1 MPEPA
6 APIRILV
13 VDDEPDLRELYTLT
27 LVREGWEV
35 DEAASVEEARH
46 RMQQQRFDVAI
57 IDMRLPDGE
66 GLDILAW
73 VAAERRSER
82 IIMATAYGNATVAVQ
97 ALKLG
102 AFDYLT
108 KPVDLRQLRQVVRSA
123 LAPGQPASVQ
133 GTQEAPGTALQAMVG
148 ESAPML
154 AVKDTLRRSAR
165 GMAPVLIY
173 GESGTGKELAARA
186 VHELSNRAAGPFVP
200 VNCSAIPE
208 HMLEAEFFGY
218 RKGAF
223 TGAMASHDG
232 FFAAA
237 AGGTLFLDEIG
248 ELPLSM
254 QAKLLRAVQERKIR
268 ALGETAETA
277 VDVRLV
283 SATHRDL
290 QRCVAEGLFRQDLYY
305 RLNVIGI
312 TLPPL
317 RARLDDLP
325 LLVEALLGRIRQ
337 DHERPGLSLSAQAL
351 QQLRLHTFAGNVREL
366 ENLLH
371 RATALAATDLIGA
384 DDLDAPTPSAGFGAA
399 PVLAPRLAASP
410 RQGEIGAGLGSVALS
425 GMRPDAVAPQEGQ
438 AGPLPLPSPG
448 LPLDLS
454 EYLDQ
459 IERHLLLKAL
469 RRTRFNR
476 TAAAQLLGLNLRQIR
491 YRMERLQIR
500 DDSADVDLHD
510 DAS

>member
-1 MPEPA
+1 MPEA
-6 APIRILV
+6 ATPIRILV

-35 DEAASVEEARH
+35 EEAASVGEART
-46 RMQQQRFDVAI
+46 RMAQQGFDVAI
-57 IDMRLPDGE
+57 VDMRLPDGE

-73 VAAERRSER
+73 AAAQRRAER
-82 IIMATAYGNATVAVQ
+82 IIMATAYGNAATAVQ
-97 ALKLG
+97 ALKMG

-123 LAPGQPASVQ
+123 LAQGAATGSPDRQAS
-133 GTQEAPGTALQAMVG
+133 ALLAMVG
-148 ESAPML
+148 DSAPML
-154 AVKDTLRRSAR
+154 AVKDTLRRTAR
-165 GMAPVLIY
+165 GMAPVLIQ

-208 HMLEAEFFGY
+208 HLLEAEFFGY

-223 TGAMASHDG
+223 TGALASHDG

-237 AGGTLFLDEIG
+237 AGGTLFLDELG

-254 QAKLLRAVQERKIR
+254 QAKLLRAVQERKVR
-268 ALGETAETA
+268 ALGEIAETP

-290 QRCVAEGLFRQDLYY
+290 QRCVAEGTFRQDLYY
-305 RLNVIGI
+305 RLNVIGV

-317 RARLDDLP
+317 RERLDDLP
-325 LLVEALLGRIRQ
+325 QLVEALLGRIRA
-337 DHERPGLSLSAQAL
+337 DHGRPGLRLSQDAL

-371 RATALAATDLIGA
+371 RATALAATDVIGPQ
-384 DDLDAPTPSAGFGAA
+384 DLDPPAEMQQPVYAAASVPPEHGGAA
-399 PVLAPRLAASP
+399 RMQQPGRRDVGAPPAAAWVP
-410 RQGEIGAGLGSVALS
+410 
-425 GMRPDAVAPQEGQ
+425 P
-438 AGPLPLPSPG
+438 PLPLE
-448 LPLDLS
+448 LS
-454 EYLDQ
+454 TYLDH
-459 IERHLLLKAL
+459 IERNILLEAL

-491 YRMERLQIR
+491 YRMERLDIR
-500 DDSADVDLHD
+500 DEGAVSEPYDEPR
-510 DAS
+510 

>member
-1 MPEPA
+1 MPDIA
-6 APIRILV
+6 AAARILV
-13 VDDEPDLRELYTLT
+13 VDDEPDLRELYLLT
-27 LVREGWEV
+27 LVREGWQV
-35 DEAASVEEARH
+35 DAAANVAEARALLQE
-46 RMQQQRFDVAI
+46 RDFDVAI
-57 IDMRLPDGE
+57 VDMRLPDGE

-73 VAAERRSER
+73 AAAQRRGER
-82 IIMATAYGNATVAVQ
+82 IIIATAHGNAATAVQ
-97 ALKLG
+97 ALKMG

-108 KPVDLRQLRQVVRSA
+108 KPVDLRQLRQLVRSA
-123 LAPGQPASVQ
+123 LAQGAVPGSAGKQIA
-133 GTQEAPGTALQAMVG
+133 ALQALVG
-148 ESAPML
+148 ESEPML
-154 AVKDTLRRSAR
+154 AVKETLRRAAR
-165 GMAPVLIY
+165 GMAPVLIQ

-186 VHELSNRAAGPFVP
+186 VHELSNRASGPFLP

-208 HMLEAEFFGY
+208 HLLEAEFFGY

-223 TGAMASHDG
+223 TGAANAHEG

-305 RLNVIGI
+305 RLNVIGVL
-312 TLPPL
+312 LPPL
-317 RARLDDLP
+317 RERLDDLP
-325 LLVEALLGRIRQ
+325 QLAEALLGRIRHDQ
-337 DHERPGLSLSAQAL
+337 EKPGLHLADDAL
-351 QQLRLHTFAGNVREL
+351 QRLRQHPFAGNVREL

-371 RATALAATDLIGA
+371 RAAALAAGDRIGA
-384 DDLDAPTPSAGFGAA
+384 AELDLQEPAGPGPHAAAPPPSAAAAQAHGA
-399 PVLAPRLAASP
+399 SW
-410 RQGEIGAGLGSVALS
+410 S
-425 GMRPDAVAPQEGQ
+425 APQ
-438 AGPLPLPSPG
+438 

-454 EYLDQ
+454 TYLDG
-459 IERHLLLKAL
+459 IERNILLEAL
-469 RRTRFNR
+469 RSTRFNR

-491 YRMERLQIR
+491 YRMERLDIR
-500 DDSADVDLHD
+500 DDIRDDV
-510 DAS
+510 AAPR

>member
-1 MPEPA
+1 MSEAA

-27 LVREGWEV
+27 LVREGWQ
-35 DEAASVEEARH
+35 VEEAESVAEARA
-46 RMQQQRFDVAI
+46 RMNQHRFDVAI
-57 IDMRLPDGE
+57 VDMRLPDGE

-73 VAAERRSER
+73 STALKRGER
-82 IIMATAYGNATVAVQ
+82 IIMATAYGSASTAVQ
-97 ALKLG
+97 ALKMG

-123 LAPGQPASVQ
+123 IAQ
-133 GTQEAPGTALQAMVG
+133 GPVAGTPEKQTAALQAMVG

-165 GMAPVLIY
+165 GMAPVLIH

-237 AGGTLFLDEIG
+237 GGGTLFLDEIG

-268 ALGETAETA
+268 ALGETAETP

-305 RLNVIGI
+305 RLNVIGVA
-312 TLPPL
+312 LPPL
-317 RARLDDLP
+317 RERLDDLP
-325 LLVEALLGRIRQ
+325 LLVEALLRRIRS
-337 DHERPGLSLSAQAL
+337 DHERPELRLSPEAL
-351 QQLRLHTFAGNVREL
+351 LQLRMHAFPGNVREL

-371 RATALAATDLIGA
+371 RATALSTSDIIGPQ
-384 DDLDAPTPSAGFGAA
+384 DLDPPPEDPSAGRSPPPTRVPAVDFPAPGSWSASVSPPSATATPPTWQA
-399 PVLAPRLAASP
+399 PV
-410 RQGEIGAGLGSVALS
+410 
-425 GMRPDAVAPQEGQ
+425 
-438 AGPLPLPSPG
+438 

-454 EYLDQ
+454 TYLDH
-459 IERHLLLKAL
+459 IERGILLEAL

-476 TAAAQLLGLNLRQIR
+476 TAAGQLLGLNLRQIR
-491 YRMERLQIR
+491 YRMERLNIR
-500 DDSADVDLHD
+500 DDGP
-510 DAS
+510 DAF

>member
-6 APIRILV
+6 VPIRILV

-27 LVREGWEV
+27 LVREGWQV
-35 DEAASVEEARH
+35 DEVASVEEARS
-46 RMQQQRFDVAI
+46 RMEQQRFDVAI
-57 IDMRLPDGE
+57 VDMRLPDGE

-73 VAAERRSER
+73 STAQRRGER
-82 IIMATAYGNATVAVQ
+82 IIVATAYGNAAVAVQ
-97 ALKLG
+97 ALKMG

-123 LAPGQPASVQ
+123 LVQ
-133 GTQEAPGTALQAMVG
+133 GRSSGAQNQDPQRTALQAMVG

-165 GMAPVLIY
+165 GMAPVLIH

-186 VHELSNRAAGPFVP
+186 VHELSNRAAGPFVA

-232 FFAAA
+232 FFSAA
-237 AGGTLFLDEIG
+237 AGGTLFPDEIG

-268 ALGETAETA
+268 ALGETAEA
-277 VDVRLV
+277 PVDVRLV

-290 QRCVAEGLFRQDLYY
+290 QRCVAEGTFRQDLYY
-305 RLNVIGI
+305 RLNVIGV

-325 LLVEALLGRIRQ
+325 LLVEALLARIRRE
-337 DHERPGLSLSAQAL
+337 HERPGLRLSPQAL
-351 QQLRLHTFAGNVREL
+351 QQLRLYAFAGNVREL

-371 RATALAATDLIGA
+371 RATALASSDLIGA
-384 DDLDAPTPSAGFGAA
+384 DDLDAPAEAAHLTSQPAPAHSGMNPQRPVVESGLGRTPPLTA
-399 PVLAPRLAASP
+399 RLDAASG
-410 RQGEIGAGLGSVALS
+410 Q
-425 GMRPDAVAPQEGQ
+425 MGQ
-438 AGPLPLPSPG
+438 AASQAPAW
-448 LPLDLS
+448 PLDLPD
-454 EYLDQ
+454 YLDQ
-459 IERHLLLKAL
+459 IERNLLLEAL

-500 DDSADVDLHD
+500 DDHADPDPYDGVR
-510 DAS
+510 

>member
-1 MPEPA
+1 MSDAA
-6 APIRILV
+6 APIRILII
-13 VDDEPDLRELYTLT
+13 DDEPDLRELYTLT
-27 LVREGWEV
+27 LVREGWQ
-35 DEAASVEEARH
+35 VEEAESVAEARSH
-46 RMQQQRFDVAI
+46 MNQNRFDVVI
-57 IDMRLPDGE
+57 VDMRLPDGE

-73 VAAERRSER
+73 SAALKRGER
-82 IIMATAYGNATVAVQ
+82 IIMATAYGSASTAVQ
-97 ALKLG
+97 ALKMG

-123 LAPGQPASVQ
+123 IAQ
-133 GTQEAPGTALQAMVG
+133 GPVAGTPEKQTAALQAMVG
-148 ESAPML
+148 NSAPMQ

-165 GMAPVLIY
+165 GMAPVLIH

-186 VHELSNRAAGPFVP
+186 VHELSNRATGPFVP

-237 AGGTLFLDEIG
+237 GGGTLFLDEIG

-268 ALGETAETA
+268 ALGETAETP

-305 RLNVIGI
+305 RLNVIGVA
-312 TLPPL
+312 LPPL
-317 RARLDDLP
+317 RERLDDLP
-325 LLVEALLGRIRQ
+325 LLVEALLRRIRS
-337 DHERPGLSLSAQAL
+337 DHERLELRLSPEAL
-351 QQLRLHTFAGNVREL
+351 LQLRMHAFPGNVREL

-371 RATALAATDLIGA
+371 RATALSTTDIIGPQ
-384 DDLDAPTPSAGFGAA
+384 DLDPPSEDLSSVRSALSTRAPVPDFPGPGSWTVPVSPPSPRAA
-399 PVLAPRLAASP
+399 PAPW
-410 RQGEIGAGLGSVALS
+410 
-425 GMRPDAVAPQEGQ
+425 Q
-438 AGPLPLPSPG
+438 APG

-454 EYLDQ
+454 AYLDQ
-459 IERHLLLKAL
+459 IERGILLEAL

-476 TAAAQLLGLNLRQIR
+476 TAAGQLLGLNLRQIR
-491 YRMERLQIR
+491 YRMERLNIR
-500 DDSADVDLHD
+500 DDGP
-510 DAS
+510 DAF

>member
-35 DEAASVEEARH
+35 DEAASVEEARS
-46 RMQQQRFDVAI
+46 RLQQQHFDVAI
-57 IDMRLPDGE
+57 VDMRLPDGE

-73 VAAERRSER
+73 VAAQRRSER
-82 IIMATAYGNATVAVQ
+82 IIMATAYGNAALAVQ

-123 LAPGQPASVQ
+123 LAQGQPAGVQ
-133 GTQEAPGTALQAMVG
+133 GAQEAPGTALQAMVG
-148 ESAPML
+148 KSVPML
-154 AVKDTLRRSAR
+154 AVKDALRRSAR
-165 GMAPVLIY
+165 GMAPVLIH

-268 ALGETAETA
+268 ALGETTETA

-312 TLPPL
+312 ALPPL

-371 RATALAATDLIGA
+371 RATALAATDLIGP
-384 DDLDAPTPSAGFGAA
+384 DDLDAPAQSAGFGAGSESSHSTSQRHA
-399 PVLAPRLAASP
+399 EST
-410 RQGEIGAGLGSVALS
+410 AGLDPAALP
-425 GMRPDAVAPQEGQ
+425 GMRPVAAAAQSGQ
-438 AGPLPLPSPG
+438 VRPLPLPSPG

-454 EYLDQ
+454 DYLDQ
-459 IERHLLLKAL
+459 IERHLLLQAL

-491 YRMERLQIR
+491 YRMERLQVR
-500 DDSADVDLHD
+500 DDSADFDLHD
-510 DAS
+510 DAG

>member
-27 LVREGWEV
+27 LVREGWQV
-35 DEAASVEEARH
+35 DEVASVEEARS
-46 RMQQQRFDVAI
+46 RMEQQRFDVAI
-57 IDMRLPDGE
+57 VDMRLPDGE

-73 VAAERRSER
+73 STAQRRGER
-82 IIMATAYGNATVAVQ
+82 IIMATAYGNAAVAVQ
-97 ALKLG
+97 ALKMG

-123 LAPGQPASVQ
+123 LVQ
-133 GTQEAPGTALQAMVG
+133 GQSAGAQGQDLQRTALQAMVG
-148 ESAPML
+148 ESAPMQ

-165 GMAPVLIY
+165 GMAPVLIH

-223 TGAMASHDG
+223 TGAMASHEG
-232 FFAAA
+232 FFSAA

-268 ALGETAETA
+268 ALGETAETP

-290 QRCVAEGLFRQDLYY
+290 QRCVAEGTFRQDLYY
-305 RLNVIGI
+305 RLNVIGV

-325 LLVEALLGRIRQ
+325 LLVEALLGRIRRE
-337 DHERPGLSLSAQAL
+337 HERPGLRLSPQAL
-351 QQLRLHTFAGNVREL
+351 QQLRLYVFAGNVREL

-371 RATALAATDLIGA
+371 RATALAASDLIGA
-384 DDLDAPTPSAGFGAA
+384 NDLDAPAEAAPMPPQQATPS
-399 PVLAPRLAASP
+399 
-410 RQGEIGAGLGSVALS
+410 LS
-425 GMRPDAVAPQEGQ
+425 GMHPQRSGDPGFGRKPPLTAGLDAASAQMGQ
-438 AGPLPLPSPG
+438 AAWQAPAW
-448 LPLDLS
+448 PLDLS
-454 EYLDQ
+454 AYLDQ
-459 IERHLLLKAL
+459 IERNLLLEAL

-500 DDSADVDLHD
+500 DDHADPDPYD
-510 DAS
+510 GMR

>member
-1 MPEPA
+1 MPEA
-6 APIRILV
+6 ATPIRILV

-35 DEAASVEEARH
+35 EEAASVGEARA
-46 RMQQQRFDVAI
+46 RMAQQGFDVAI
-57 IDMRLPDGE
+57 VDMRLPDGE

-73 VAAERRSER
+73 AAAQRRAER
-82 IIMATAYGNATVAVQ
+82 IVMATAYGNAATAVQ
-97 ALKLG
+97 ALKMG

-123 LAPGQPASVQ
+123 LAQGAAAGSLDRQAS
-133 GTQEAPGTALQAMVG
+133 ALLAMVG
-148 ESAPML
+148 DSAPML
-154 AVKDTLRRSAR
+154 AVKDTLRRAAR
-165 GMAPVLIY
+165 GMAPVLIQ

-208 HMLEAEFFGY
+208 HLLEAEFFGY

-223 TGAMASHDG
+223 TGALASHDG

-237 AGGTLFLDEIG
+237 AGGTLFLDELG

-254 QAKLLRAVQERKIR
+254 QAKLLRAVQERKVR
-268 ALGETAETA
+268 ALGEIAETP

-290 QRCVAEGLFRQDLYY
+290 QRCVAEGTFRQDLYY
-305 RLNVIGI
+305 RLNVIGV

-317 RARLDDLP
+317 RERLDDLP
-325 LLVEALLGRIRQ
+325 QLVEALLGRIRT
-337 DHERPGLSLSAQAL
+337 DHGRPGLRLSQDAL
-351 QQLRLHTFAGNVREL
+351 QQLRLHAFAGNVREL

-371 RATALAATDLIGA
+371 RATALAATDLIGPQ
-384 DDLDAPTPSAGFGAA
+384 DLDPPAEMQPPLYGAVAA
-399 PVLAPRLAASP
+399 PPGHGGIGWTQPPARRDAGTQPVAAWAPPA
-410 RQGEIGAGLGSVALS
+410 
-425 GMRPDAVAPQEGQ
+425 
-438 AGPLPLPSPG
+438 LPLE
-448 LPLDLS
+448 LS
-454 EYLDQ
+454 TYLDQ
-459 IERHLLLKAL
+459 IERNILLEAL

-491 YRMERLQIR
+491 YRMERLDIR
-500 DDSADVDLHD
+500 DEGA
-510 DAS
+510 ASESYDEPR

>member
-1 MPEPA
+1 MPEA
-6 APIRILV
+6 ATPIRILV

-35 DEAASVEEARH
+35 EEAASVGEART
-46 RMQQQRFDVAI
+46 RMAQQGFDVAI
-57 IDMRLPDGE
+57 VDMRLPDGE

-73 VAAERRSER
+73 AAAQRRAER
-82 IIMATAYGNATVAVQ
+82 IIMATAYGNAATAVQ
-97 ALKLG
+97 ALKMG

-123 LAPGQPASVQ
+123 LAQGAATGSPDRQAS
-133 GTQEAPGTALQAMVG
+133 ALLAMVG
-148 ESAPML
+148 DSAPML
-154 AVKDTLRRSAR
+154 AVKDTLRRTAR
-165 GMAPVLIY
+165 GMAPVLIQ

-208 HMLEAEFFGY
+208 HLLEAEFFGY

-223 TGAMASHDG
+223 TGALTSHDG

-237 AGGTLFLDEIG
+237 AGGTLFLDELG

-254 QAKLLRAVQERKIR
+254 QAKLLRAVQERKVR
-268 ALGETAETA
+268 ALGEIAETP

-290 QRCVAEGLFRQDLYY
+290 QRCVAEGTFRQDLYY
-305 RLNVIGI
+305 RLNVIGV

-317 RARLDDLP
+317 RERLDDLP
-325 LLVEALLGRIRQ
+325 QLVEALLVRIRT
-337 DHERPGLSLSAQAL
+337 DHDRPGLRLSQDAL

-371 RATALAATDLIGA
+371 RATALAATDVIGPQ
-384 DDLDAPTPSAGFGAA
+384 DLDSPAEMQQPVYGGVSPPPGHSGAA
-399 PVLAPRLAASP
+399 WAQKPTRRDVGAQPAAAWAPPA
-410 RQGEIGAGLGSVALS
+410 
-425 GMRPDAVAPQEGQ
+425 
-438 AGPLPLPSPG
+438 LPLE
-448 LPLDLS
+448 LS
-454 EYLDQ
+454 TYLDQ
-459 IERHLLLKAL
+459 IERNILLEAL

-491 YRMERLQIR
+491 YRMERLDIR
-500 DDSADVDLHD
+500 DEGAVSEPYDEQR
-510 DAS
+510 

>member
-1 MPEPA
+1 MSEA
-6 APIRILV
+6 VAPIRILI

-27 LVREGWEV
+27 LVREGWQ
-35 DEAASVEEARH
+35 VEEAESVAEARA
-46 RMQQQRFDVAI
+46 RMNQHRFDVAI
-57 IDMRLPDGE
+57 VDMRLPDGE

-73 VAAERRSER
+73 SAAQKRGER
-82 IIMATAYGNATVAVQ
+82 IIMATAYGSASTAVQ
-97 ALKLG
+97 ALKMG

-123 LAPGQPASVQ
+123 IVQ
-133 GTQEAPGTALQAMVG
+133 GAVAGTPEKQTAALQAMVG
-148 ESAPML
+148 ESAPMQ

-165 GMAPVLIY
+165 GMAPVLIH

-208 HMLEAEFFGY
+208 QMLEAEFFGY

-237 AGGTLFLDEIG
+237 GGGTLFLDEIG

-268 ALGETAETA
+268 ALGETAETP

-305 RLNVIGI
+305 RLNVIGVA
-312 TLPPL
+312 LPPL
-317 RARLDDLP
+317 RERLDDLP
-325 LLVEALLGRIRQ
+325 LLVDALLRRIRS
-337 DHERPGLSLSAQAL
+337 DHERPELRLSPEAL
-351 QQLRLHTFAGNVREL
+351 LQLRMHAFPGNVREL

-371 RATALAATDLIGA
+371 RATALSTSDIIGPQ
-384 DDLDAPTPSAGFGAA
+384 DLDPPPDDHSAGRSA
-399 PVLAPRLAASP
+399 PPTRAPAVDFPVPGPWSA
-410 RQGEIGAGLGSVALS
+410 
-425 GMRPDAVAPQEGQ
+425 AVAPRS
-438 AGPLPLPSPG
+438 AAAAPTNWRAPV

-454 EYLDQ
+454 TYLDQ
-459 IERHLLLKAL
+459 IERGILLEAL

-476 TAAAQLLGLNLRQIR
+476 TAAGLLLGLNLRQMR
-491 YRMERLQIR
+491 YRMERLNIR
-500 DDSADVDLHD
+500 DDGPEAF
-510 DAS
+510 

>member
-1 MPEPA
+1 MSEAA

-27 LVREGWEV
+27 LVREGWQ
-35 DEAASVEEARH
+35 VEEAESVAEARA
-46 RMQQQRFDVAI
+46 RMNQHRFDVAI
-57 IDMRLPDGE
+57 VDMRLPDGE
-66 GLDILAW
+66 GLDVLAW
-73 VAAERRSER
+73 SAALKRGER
-82 IIMATAYGNATVAVQ
+82 IIMATAYGSASTAVQ
-97 ALKLG
+97 ALKMG

-123 LAPGQPASVQ
+123 IAQ
-133 GTQEAPGTALQAMVG
+133 GAVAGTPEKQTAALQAMVG
-148 ESAPML
+148 ESAPMQ

-165 GMAPVLIY
+165 GMAPVLIH

-208 HMLEAEFFGY
+208 QMLEAEFFGY

-237 AGGTLFLDEIG
+237 GGGTLFLDEIG

-268 ALGETAETA
+268 ALGETAETP

-305 RLNVIGI
+305 RLNVIGVA
-312 TLPPL
+312 LPPL
-317 RARLDDLP
+317 RERLDDLP
-325 LLVEALLGRIRQ
+325 LLVDALLRRIRS
-337 DHERPGLSLSAQAL
+337 DHERPELRLSPEAL
-351 QQLRLHTFAGNVREL
+351 LQLRMHAFPGNVREL

-371 RATALAATDLIGA
+371 RATALSTSDIIGPQ
-384 DDLDAPTPSAGFGAA
+384 DLDPPPEDLFAGRGTPPTRAPAVDFPAPGSGSPAVANPSAAAA
-399 PVLAPRLAASP
+399 PPAWQAP
-410 RQGEIGAGLGSVALS
+410 V
-425 GMRPDAVAPQEGQ
+425 M
-438 AGPLPLPSPG
+438 
-448 LPLDLS
+448 PLDLS
-454 EYLDQ
+454 TYLDQ
-459 IERHLLLKAL
+459 IERGILLEAL

-476 TAAAQLLGLNLRQIR
+476 TAAGQLLGLNLRQIR
-491 YRMERLQIR
+491 YRMERLNIR
-500 DDSADVDLHD
+500 DDGP
-510 DAS
+510 DAF